1 MDYVFLVVYD
11 SKEFYSKKNFKTG
24 STVTFNFL
32 KKKKKYFFESCWFS
46 NYVFEKNI

>member
-24 STVTFNFL
+24 STVTFKFFFF
-32 KKKKKYFFESCWFS
+32 KKYFFESFWFS
-46 NYVFEKNI
+46 NYVLEKNI